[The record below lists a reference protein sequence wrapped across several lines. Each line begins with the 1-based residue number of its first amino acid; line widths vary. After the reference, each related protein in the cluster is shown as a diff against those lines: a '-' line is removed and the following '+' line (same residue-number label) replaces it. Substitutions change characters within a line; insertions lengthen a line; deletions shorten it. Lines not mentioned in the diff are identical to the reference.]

1 MSCYVSQQLICLG
14 ISSVFCNLHC
24 RTLLCICTKLFFFFT
39 LIRKVCSNQSPAETW
54 MELQG
59 SAAVPG
65 VGAVFAAL
73 PLYRLCHHRLVTLTL
88 CVTSG
93 ARKSPTHPGT
103 GDIQDPGVCHPR
115 QRFSP
120 RVSPHHICTNNGI
133 THSVHGNILF

>member
-24 RTLLCICTKLFFFFT
+24 RTLLCICTKLFFFT

-73 PLYRLCHHRLVTLTL
+73 PLYRALPPQAGYPDIVRYL
-88 CVTSG
+88 
-93 ARKSPTHPGT
+93 RSPKVPDTPRDTGHPG
-103 GDIQDPGVCHPR
+103 PWC
-115 QRFSP
+115 
-120 RVSPHHICTNNGI
+120 VSPQAE
-133 THSVHGNILF
+133 ILP